1 MYKNITTNKIST
13 LKALL
18 ALMLAFSFTSFS
30 YAQKEEFAKVDN
42 EANYF
47 SFVRQIKDILNID
60 QKDKELKD
68 IIKPE
73 GAKKE
78 KDATVVILATSSQVI
93 AGTTTPTI
101 CEAQV
106 KVNQKKEKISKQ
118 IKSQIKDKNKLIE
131 SLLVVS
137 ASSSENFK
145 KVIDE
150 KILKLD
156 EGVSEI
162 IKSQK
167 NLLDTISSS
176 TENVCDNM
184 NIGSASI
191 KSVAPKKEMRIVA
204 GTSTEDQLNLNEEN
218 KVKIKKIE
226 NNIAKKSSE
235 VNTLIKV
242 DIKKILESIQD

>member
-60 QKDKELKD
+60 QKDKDLKD
-68 IIKPE
+68 IIKLE
-73 GAKKE
+73 ITNKQI
-78 KDATVVILATSSQVI
+78 VSTSTQ
-93 AGTTTPTI
+93 TI
-101 CEAQV
+101 CEAQI
-106 KVNQKKEKISKQ
+106 KVNQRKEKISKQ
-118 IKSQIKDKNKLIE
+118 IKSQIKDKNKLVE
-131 SLLVVS
+131 SLLIVS
-137 ASSSENFK
+137 ASSSDDLK
-145 KVIDE
+145 KTIDDKVI
-150 KILKLD
+150 KLE

-162 IKSQK
+162 IKNQK
-167 NLLDTISSS
+167 ILLDTIASSS
-176 TENVCDNM
+176 ENICDTTNTTV
-184 NIGSASI
+184 NNKNVIS
-191 KSVAPKKEMRIVA
+191 KKEMRIMA
-204 GTSTEDQLNLNEEN
+204 SINIISEDQTSSNEDN
-218 KVKIKKIE
+218 KIKIKKIE